1 MYDQKYKNTTGPI
14 IGCLFNTSL
23 VESGSG
29 CEPSLSIRDRRPL
42 STCAL
47 VNWAISV
54 RCKQQTL
61 AQHALNP
68 ALTRYLFF
76 AKPIQC
82 EQRDGRGASAERR
95 FPCNLGVFDERCGCG
110 QIKFRDG
117 DGNLTVLLRDHR
129 LSLFRRAF
137 H

>member
-1 MYDQKYKNTTGPI
+1 M
-14 IGCLFNTSL
+14 GCVFNTSL
-23 VESGSG
+23 VESWSG

-61 AQHALNP
+61 AHHALST
-68 ALTRYLFF
+68 ALTRYFF
-76 AKPIQC
+76 LPNPFNANK
-82 EQRDGRGASAERR
+82 ETDGVRPERR

-117 DGNLTVLLRDHR
+117 DGNLTVLLAKPFSEGF
-129 LSLFRRAF
+129 SL
-137 H
+137 